1 MAISPKLLDFLNAR
15 LVPYRTL
22 GHREAFTAQEIAQAS
37 HVSGRTLAKVV
48 AVRDDGGEW
57 LLAVVPAPRQVDFE
71 ALASASGARGLHLAH
86 ESEML
91 DRFPD
96 YEPGAVP
103 PFERLE
109 DVPIYLDD
117 AFAEAQD
124 IYFEDGSH
132 RGLVGM
138 RVQDYIRVARPVI
151 AHFSR
156 RPQRGH

>member
-1 MAISPKLLDFLNAR
+1 MAISPKLLEFLNAR
-15 LVPYRTL
+15 LVPYRTVE
-22 GHREAFTAQEIAQAS
+22 HHEAPTAQEVAQAS
-37 HVSGRTLAKVV
+37 HVSGRRVAKVV
-48 AVRDDGGEW
+48 AVRDDDGEW

-71 ALASASGARGLHLAH
+71 VLGSLSGGQGLHLAG

-91 DRFPD
+91 ARFPD

-117 AFAEAQD
+117 TFAEYPE
-124 IYFEDGSH
+124 IFFEDGSR

-138 RVQDYIRVARPVI
+138 RVPDFVRVARPVI
-151 AHFSR
+151 GHFSR
-156 RPQRGH
+156 RGH